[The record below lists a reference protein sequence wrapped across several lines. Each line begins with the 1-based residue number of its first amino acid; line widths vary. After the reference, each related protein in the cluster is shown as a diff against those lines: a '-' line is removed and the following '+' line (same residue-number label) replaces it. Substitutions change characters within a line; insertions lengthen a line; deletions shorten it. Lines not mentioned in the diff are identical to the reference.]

1 MNKIVDTYILK
12 IKGTVQRDV
21 RSSVFLIIRTCL
33 GNWIWLIFR
42 RAIQIFRNLLGKSIS
57 LGGVSCILRGVNLPR
72 VSYLTRH
79 STNIWDRQFFFLIR
93 IWATDQWVDRINQIF
108 HKKISPGIILRWVNL
123 CWVSYSA
130 ESISPG
136 YAIRGSHSWTQG
148 VNSQFL
154 KCLHRPLK
162 GQCHKNKCGTI
173 LY

>member
-42 RAIQIFRNLLGKSIS
+42 RAIQIFRNPLGKSIS

-72 VSYLTRH
+72 VSYLTGH

-108 HKKISPGIILRWVNL
+108 HKKKFPP
-123 CWVSYSA
+123 VSYCA
-130 ESISPG
+130 ESISAG
-136 YAIRGSHSWTQG
+136 YHTPLSQSPRAMRSGG
-148 VNSQFL
+148 VTHEPRESTANS
-154 KCLHRPLK
+154 
-162 GQCHKNKCGTI
+162 
-173 LY
+173 

>member
-42 RAIQIFRNLLGKSIS
+42 RAIQIFRNPLGKSIS

-72 VSYLTRH
+72 VSYLTGH

-108 HKKISPGIILRWVNL
+108 HKKNFPRYHTALSQSLLGIILRWVNL
-123 CWVSYSA
+123 PGLCDPGESLMNPGSQQPILKMFAQAFKGTVS
-130 ESISPG
+130 
-136 YAIRGSHSWTQG
+136 Q
-148 VNSQFL
+148 
-154 KCLHRPLK
+154 K
-162 GQCHKNKCGTI
+162 
-173 LY
+173 